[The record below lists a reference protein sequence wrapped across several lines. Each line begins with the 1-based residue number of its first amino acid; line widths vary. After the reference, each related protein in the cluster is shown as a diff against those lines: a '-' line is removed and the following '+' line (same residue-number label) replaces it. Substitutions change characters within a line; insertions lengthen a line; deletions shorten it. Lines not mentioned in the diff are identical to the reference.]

1 MLTLLRPAA
10 VLLTCATLLTGLLY
24 PLAVTGLAQAVF
36 PAEANGSLIVAAPG
50 RVEASALIGRPSE
63 RDRDFWS
70 RPSATSPHPYNGAAS
85 SGSNLGPSN
94 PALVEA
100 VRGRVEALRAAHPE
114 RAGVPIPVDLVT
126 TSGSGLDPHI
136 SPAAAHFQ
144 TARVARARGLSEET
158 VRGLVDAHTEG
169 RMLGLFGAP
178 RVHVLRLNR
187 ALDALPPGG
196 A

>member
-1 MLTLLRPAA
+1 MAQRAADFHAANGLAADAA
-10 VLLTCATLLTGLLY
+10 VPTEMLFA
-24 PLAVTGLAQAVF
+24 
-36 PAEANGSLIVAAPG
+36 
-50 RVEASALIGRPSE
+50 
-63 RDRDFWS
+63 
-70 RPSATSPHPYNGAAS
+70 
-85 SGSNLGPSN
+85 
-94 PALVEA
+94 
-100 VRGRVEALRAAHPE
+100 
-114 RAGVPIPVDLVT
+114 
-126 TSGSGLDPHI
+126 SGSGLDPHI